1 VSDERKPTVQRI
13 TETHK
18 PALGPVDQVHR
29 AVVPRDDIET
39 HSYKPPTG
47 PVDQVKPR
55 EPASPANSTTKNK

>member
-1 VSDERKPTVQRI
+1 MSDEQKPKVQRI

-18 PALGPVDQVHR
+18 PALGPVDQIHH

-39 HSYKPPTG
+39 HSYKPPSG

-55 EPASPANSTTKNK
+55 EPTAPPTTTTKG